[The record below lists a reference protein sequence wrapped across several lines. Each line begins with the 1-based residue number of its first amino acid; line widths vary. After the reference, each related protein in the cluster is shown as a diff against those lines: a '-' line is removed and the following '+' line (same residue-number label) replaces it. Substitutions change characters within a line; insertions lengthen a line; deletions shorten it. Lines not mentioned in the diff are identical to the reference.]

1 MTPLEHSSIIV
12 TETRLIPK
20 SKRERKMS
28 QQEQK
33 SFLVKLF
40 GGFVVAFLGFL
51 LIVSLPAPQDVRLPS
66 LPKAPT
72 VAKVTK
78 VAKPTTRHIRKETR
92 PAPSHTYTSSHG
104 TSSERLGGSANP
116 FTQVDGYNEEDAV
129 IYGMLKAAGYSDTD
143 AASATM
149 SSAW

>member
-1 MTPLEHSSIIV
+1 MSNTSAFIV
-12 TETRLIPK
+12 KAYATAIVGF
-20 SKRERKMS
+20 
-28 QQEQK
+28 
-33 SFLVKLF
+33 FLVVGVHQLSMIE
-40 GGFVVAFLGFL
+40 A
-51 LIVSLPAPQDVRLPS
+51 PAPAP
-66 LPKAPT
+66 APT

-78 VAKPTTRHIRKETR
+78 VAKPTTTRYRGLEETR
-92 PAPSHTYTSSHG
+92 PTRTSHTYTSSHG
-104 TSSERLGGSANP
+104 TSSERLGGSDNP

>member
-1 MTPLEHSSIIV
+1 
-12 TETRLIPK
+12 
-20 SKRERKMS
+20 MS

-51 LIVSLPAPQDVRLPS
+51 LIVNLPSSQDVRLPS

-92 PAPSHTYTSSHG
+92 PTPSHTYTSSHG

-116 FTQVDGYNEEDAV
+116 FTQVEGYNEEDAV
-129 IYGMLKAAGYSDTD
+129 VYGMLKAAGYSDTD

>member
-1 MTPLEHSSIIV
+1 
-12 TETRLIPK
+12 
-20 SKRERKMS
+20 MS
-28 QQEQK
+28 QQEQQ
-33 SFLVKLF
+33 SFLVKLV

-51 LIVSLPAPQDVRLPS
+51 LIVNLPAPQDVRLPS

-72 VAKVTK
+72 VTK
-78 VAKPTTRHIRKETR
+78 VAKSTTRYRGLEETR
-92 PAPSHTYTSSHG
+92 PTRTNHTYTSSHG